1 MTLARPD
8 GPQRAAIAGIG
19 ETRYTKWGGMTDRN
33 EFQLAVEA
41 IGVAARDAG
50 IRLDEIDGLAC
61 FADTSIDSS
70 LLALAL
76 GIDDLRLCASVWGGR
91 GGGPMG
97 ALALAVDAVETG
109 RARHVAVFRSLCQGQ
124 TRRYGKFYPAR
135 MHADMVSP
143 FGLFSAG
150 QGLAMLIQRY
160 RHEYGFTDAQ
170 QAMIPLMFRANA
182 QRNPRALM
190 RGRPLT
196 MEDYLNSRRI
206 VDPLRVHD
214 CCLETDGACAVI
226 VTTRERARDLRKKP
240 VRVLAAALGTA
251 PGWSTGAMG
260 AHNMPE
266 DIFASGGQAE
276 VARQVFGMAG
286 VAPEDIDTAQFYDHF
301 GPMIFMSLEDFGFCK
316 RGEGPAWI
324 ESGQGAWPTGGMPL
338 NTHGGSLSEA
348 YVHGFNHLLE
358 GVRQLRGESTS
369 QVESAELCLVSG
381 GSVIMPTTAAILGV

>member
-1 MTLARPD
+1 MTLARRA
-8 GPQRAAIAGIG
+8 GPGVAAIAGIG
-19 ETRYTKWGGMTDRN
+19 ETRYTKWGGMADRN

-41 IGVAARDAG
+41 IGTAAREAG
-50 IRLDEIDGLAC
+50 IAVSDIDGLAC

-70 LLALAL
+70 LMALSL
-76 GIDDLRLCASVWGGR
+76 GIDDLRFCASVWGGR

-97 ALALAVDAVETG
+97 ALALAVDAVESG

-190 RGRPLT
+190 NGRPLT
-196 MEDYLNSRRI
+196 MEQYMASRRI
-206 VDPLRVHD
+206 VDPLRVND

-226 VTTRERARDLRKKP
+226 VTTAERARDLQKKP
-240 VRVLAAALGTA
+240 VRVLAATVGTA

-260 AHNMPE
+260 AHNMPD
-266 DIFASGGQAE
+266 DIFASGGQQFL
-276 VARQVFGMAG
+276 ARRLFEMAG
-286 VAPEDIDTAQFYDHF
+286 VTPADIDTAQFYDHF

-316 RGEGPAWI
+316 RGEAPAWI
-324 ESGQGAWPTGGMPL
+324 ESGAGAWSGGSMPL
-338 NTHGGSLSEA
+338 NTHGGSL
-348 YVHGFNHLLE
+348 
-358 GVRQLRGESTS
+358 
-369 QVESAELCLVSG
+369 
-381 GSVIMPTTAAILGV
+381 